1 MRHVRVGRMSEPT
14 AERPDA
20 PLTAGRAEIER
31 IDRAL
36 VALLVERV
44 RAGESIA
51 VVKRQ
56 HEIPVT
62 DPAQEARVVRRAA
75 QLARD
80 AGLPEEGVRDLF
92 WRVIALTRDA
102 EHAEHGAP

>member
-1 MRHVRVGRMSEPT
+1 MSEPA
-14 AERPDA
+14 AERPDEV
-20 PLTAGRAEIER
+20 LSAGRAEIER

-36 VALLVERV
+36 VALLAERV
-44 RAGESIA
+44 RSGESIA
-51 VVKRQ
+51 AVKRRLALP
-56 HEIPVT
+56 IT

-102 EHAEHGAP
+102 EHAEHAEHPAP